1 MFSHLIAP
9 FFVSPVEKLFR
20 GTYDAI
26 NKIGR
31 SHPPVSLRER
41 EPGRASPDLD
51 NLAKEP
57 RLPGF

>member
-1 MFSHLIAP
+1 MFSHLIVP
-9 FFVSPVEKLFR
+9 FFVSPAEKLFR

-41 EPGRASPDLD
+41 APGCVSPDLG